1 MTLLP
6 VLKNANSKSV
16 KVIIGS
22 QACEIIAIIITFT
35 ET

>member
-1 MTLLP
+1 MTLVP

-22 QACEIIAIIITFT
+22 QACGTTAIITTFT